1 MRNKIPYLALCAILL
16 ALCAFAEAQQ
26 PGKNPPVGVLI
37 SALPS
42 AAVIR

>member
-1 MRNKIPYLALCAILL
+1 MRNKIPYLALGAIVF
-16 ALCAFAEAQQ
+16 ALCASAEAQQ
-26 PGKNPPVGVLI
+26 PGKIPPVGVLI